1 MAMHYTYILWSLKSK
16 IFYYGSTE
24 NLNKRLNEHNK
35 GLSKAT
41 KPHLPWR
48 LVFAAAFENKKLAED
63 FERYLKSGSGKA
75 FAYKRLVNEALKKDA
90 SVDNNWY
97 SEASA

>member
-1 MAMHYTYILWSLKSK
+1 MYYTYVLRSSKSH
-16 IFYYGSTE
+16 IFYYGSTSD
-24 NLNKRLNEHNK
+24 LKKRFDEHNK

-48 LVFAAAFENKKLAED
+48 LVFYAAFETLKQAKD

-75 FAYKRLVNEALKKDA
+75 FAYKRLVNVALAKDVMGRFGIPK
-90 SVDNNWY
+90 S
-97 SEASA
+97 